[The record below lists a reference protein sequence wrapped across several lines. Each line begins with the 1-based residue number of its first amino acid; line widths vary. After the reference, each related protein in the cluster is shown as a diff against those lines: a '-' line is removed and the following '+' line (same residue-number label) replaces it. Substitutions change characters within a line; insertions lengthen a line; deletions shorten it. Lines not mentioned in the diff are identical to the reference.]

1 MPQIRPF
8 SIQRSSLNMRNE
20 TPELITQSSNLFRTS
35 QFSSDIQLKFTKM
48 EKKWNRNF
56 SVTASKNNDTLHT
69 DYKEYF
75 DRPLQYNVSGF
86 GRSILP
92 LPMMIYEKKDGS
104 PLTSKIIVNSKKIK
118 QLEKRAETERL
129 KMSKVSLKKQLEM
142 INPHKN
148 TEYGFNSNQMFATFL
163 RTSKQV
169 KSDKSIRKM
178 ESKWNNRFAKHISDH
193 NEVSFKKYRFFFDD
207 S

>member
-8 SIQRSSLNMRNE
+8 SIQRSSLIMRNE
-20 TPELITQSSNLFRTS
+20 TPELNTQSSNLFRTS

-148 TEYGFNSNQMFATFL
+148 TEYGFNNNQMFATFL
-163 RTSKQV
+163 RASKQV